1 MNVTCPHCNT
11 RLNLPE
17 DKLPKDRDSSFKCP
31 KCKGVVQVKASSPSL
46 SRPSKPKADVS
57 RSPSS
62 GADGVF
68 RRSSLAQVLVCMAPS
83 QTRNQLQAAI
93 KRLGNL
99 VEFPKNIH
107 QAFTNLEYNTYPLVV
122 VDDAFDRDRQMA
134 VHMNEMDMSLRRKI
148 CLVRVTP
155 GEETGNAMAALHAS
169 VNAVVRTRDLEEEDD
184 LYIEDILNAAL
195 ADHEKFYAIFN
206 DSMKAAGKA

>member
-11 RLNLPE
+11 KLNLPG

-31 KCKGVVQVKASSPSL
+31 KCKGVVQVKASGPSSTRPSEPQEGVRDSPSG
-46 SRPSKPKADVS
+46 
-57 RSPSS
+57 
-62 GADGVF
+62 GADGLSP
-68 RRSSLAQVLVCMAPS
+68 RSSRARVLVCMSPS
-83 QTRNQLQAAI
+83 RTRNQLQAAI
-93 KRLGNL
+93 KRLGYL
-99 VEFPKNIH
+99 VEFPKNIQ
-107 QAFTNLEYNTYPLVV
+107 QAFNNLEYNNYPLVV

-134 VHMNEMDMSLRRKI
+134 VHMNEMDMSLRRKL

-155 GEETGNAMAALHAS
+155 GQETGNAMAALHSS
-169 VNAVVRTRDLEEEDD
+169 VNAVVRTRDIEEEDD
-184 LYIEDILNAAL
+184 LYIEDILNAVL